1 MGMHASVSPY
11 QTGIY
16 MKSLFFFMILTPG
29 IAAWLVLRVTGFAEV
44 LPLSVKACLFVIYL
58 MYIAAVKAAF
68 SRALM
73 FDFGLDDLLGIFG
86 KRKESPEEKLFR
98 DYAAMVREKEKKA
111 RQARHGEMPAE
122 QLAFIR
128 AVAAAA
134 GYIEC
139 SEDMSP
145 DIEYAVRR
153 QLRKLS
159 GGSEALEEQL
169 LSIFRTRG
177 ESWAGMCFFGND
189 PERVSVFFGILAEII
204 IGDAV
209 VSDSERSRFSE
220 IAEHFGYSADEAIN
234 MLHDSARFRKYWDS
248 GEGGSRSG
256 GASSAVSYDDALRI
270 LGVKDTASSREI
282 RKAYLRLAQRY
293 HPDKVR
299 NRGYSGEV
307 MLMYQRKFEAITD
320 AWNKVKEQRGI

>member
-122 QLAFIR
+122 QLACIR
-128 AVAAAA
+128 AVAA
-134 GYIEC
+134 
-139 SEDMSP
+139 DMSP
-145 DIEYAVRR
+145 DIEYAVRK

-209 VSDSERSRFSE
+209 VSDRERSRFSE
-220 IAEHFGYSADEAIN
+220 IAGHFGYSADEAIN